1 MKKLIVSL
9 FLLISGISFGQN
21 GFDFE
26 EYCYANNKKIVE
38 ELNIDSLE
46 NVLINKINNLRVSNG
61 VEPLIRITSLD
72 QYAENWSYHMLK
84 KEKIYHSEISDGGIV
99 AENVYLRK
107 SFGVF
112 PMEKEP
118 LYKTSDE
125 IFDSWFTSEKH
136 KSNMLHAAVKNVG
149 LSIVLLPGGMID
161 QSATIVVR

>member
-1 MKKLIVSL
+1 MKKSTLF
-9 FLLISGISFGQN
+9 FLLLFGFNSFGQDH
-21 GFDFE
+21 FT
-26 EYCYANNKKIVE
+26 EYCYSNNKKIVE

-46 NVLINKINNLRVSNG
+46 NVLLKKINDLRVSNG

-99 AENVYLRK
+99 AENVFLTK

-118 LYKTSDE
+118 LLKIADD
-125 IFDSWFTSEKH
+125 IFKSWFTSEKH
-136 KSNMLHAAVKNVG
+136 KSNMLNADVKNVG

-161 QSATIVVR
+161 QSATIVVK

>member
-1 MKKLIVSL
+1 MKKLIVTL
-9 FLLISGISFGQN
+9 FLITSGISFGQN

-26 EYCYANNKKIVE
+26 EYCYSNNRKIVQ

-46 NVLINKINNLRVSNG
+46 NVLLSKINNLRVSNG
-61 VEPLIRITSLD
+61 EEPLVRITSLD

-99 AENVYLRK
+99 AENVFLTK

-118 LYKTSDE
+118 LLKIADE
-125 IFDSWFTSEKH
+125 IFHSWFTSEKH
-136 KSNMLHAAVKNVG
+136 KSNMLHGDVKNVG